1 MNYSAIKD
9 FIKDIV
15 NKHGNLIQNN
25 QWDELYEKISPLP
38 IPLIGGFTQILLDSG
53 INPLLYMKEVP
64 TGFLSNA
71 DLTNSSYLMDNR
83 PGYFVIPDNIEYIN
97 YKAFYE
103 VKGLTDLIIP
113 PSIKKIDSSA
123 FHIDQ
128 KINLHITDFTSFM
141 NIDFDHAINPALLKD
156 GNIKVLMYGTD
167 IASSIITS
175 VDGAITTN
183 IDPIKYSPW
192 AQISK
197 RYVSD
202 TTMVNKSYIDAHQ
215 YISWD
220 SIDCTSNDINEIKV
234 RD

>member
-15 NKHGNLIQNN
+15 KKHENLIQNN

-38 IPLIGGFTQILLDSG
+38 IPLIGEFTQILLDSD

-64 TGFLSNA
+64 VGFLSNA
-71 DLTNSSYLMDNR
+71 DLTNSSYLINNK
-83 PGYFVIPDNIEYIN
+83 PGYFTIPDNIEVIHD
-97 YKAFYE
+97 KAFCNT
-103 VKGLTDLIIP
+103 KGLTDLIIP
-113 PSIKKIDSSA
+113 PSIKKIDRYT
-123 FHIDQ
+123 FHKDQ

-141 NIDFDHAINPALLKD
+141 NIDFDHAINPAFLND

-175 VDGAITTN
+175 VDGN
-183 IDPIKYSPW
+183 IIANVSSIKNNSW
-192 AQISK
+192 VQISK
-197 RYVSD
+197 RYASD
-202 TTMVNKSYIDAHQ
+202 TTMVNKSYVDAYQ

-220 SIDCTSNDINEIKV
+220 SIDYTSSNINEIKI

>member
-1 MNYSAIKD
+1 MGSLTVKNIIKKYMD
-9 FIKDIV
+9 
-15 NKHGNLIQNN
+15 LIQYNE
-25 QWDELYEKISPLP
+25 WDELYEKLKSLP
-38 IPLIGGFTQILLDSG
+38 VPVSTIGKITEMLLSSD
-53 INPLLYMKEVP
+53 INPLLYMKEIP
-64 TGFLSNA
+64 HGFLSYA
-71 DLTNSSYLMDNR
+71 DLTNFSYLAGNK

-113 PSIKKIDSSA
+113 PSIKKVDSSA
-123 FHIDQ
+123 FHKDQ
-128 KINLHITDFTSFM
+128 KINLHITDFMSFM
-141 NIDFDHAINPALLKD
+141 SIDFDHAINPALLKD

-175 VDGAITTN
+175 VDGTITTN
-183 IDPIKYSPW
+183 VSPIKNNSW
-192 AQISK
+192 VQISK

-220 SIDCTSNDINEIKV
+220 SIDCTCNTNEIKV